1 MLQDL
6 LLYIVILIAR
16 IHGWILSLNDAYEYN
31 FSDKELH
38 FIVIGVLGMLILLA
52 TYPVFKWLA
61 KKQYILLI
69 SWIYAFTLVIVIA
82 FAIEIGQRVTHT
94 GAMEF
99 SDIAFGAVG
108 FLAMFIVYAFIR
120 MVVKV
125 SIAYISGK
133 FGTKNKGEE

>member
-38 FIVIGVLGMLILLA
+38 FIVIGILGMLILLA
-52 TYPVFKWLA
+52 TYPIFKWLA

-69 SWIYAFTLVIVIA
+69 SWIYAVTLVVVIA
-82 FAIEIGQRVTHT
+82 FAIEIGQRVTNT

-99 SDIAFGAVG
+99 SDIAFGIVG
-108 FLAMFIVYAFIR
+108 FLAMFILYAFVR
-120 MVVKV
+120 MIIKV
-125 SIAYISGK
+125 IIGYVNEKIKMRGK
-133 FGTKNKGEE
+133 SK